1 MRNFCCNSTS
11 TIHIYK
17 DMYKRMAS
25 RFHKLRTFRER
36 EKKKKKATAATLSI
50 ERTIPGFLKNWMAS
64 RAEEA

>member
-11 TIHIYK
+11 TIHRYK

-36 EKKKKKATAATLSI
+36 EKKKKGNGCYSFYRENHSRILEKLD
-50 ERTIPGFLKNWMAS
+50 GF
-64 RAEEA
+64 